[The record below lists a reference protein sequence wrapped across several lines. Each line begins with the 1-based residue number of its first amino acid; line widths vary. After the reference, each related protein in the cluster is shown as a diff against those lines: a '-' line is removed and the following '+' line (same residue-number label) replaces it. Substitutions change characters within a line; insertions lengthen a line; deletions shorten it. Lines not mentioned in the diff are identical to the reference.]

1 MAMAG
6 QGRTLD
12 HSLLLVD
19 GTIDAA
25 GLYVPMT
32 RGRESNDV
40 WVVVDPTSAADA
52 LDVLTDVV
60 QRRWVDEPAIEHLAP
75 AEIELTDE

>member
-1 MAMAG
+1 MAG

-32 RGRESNDV
+32 RGRETNDV
-40 WVVVDPTSAADA
+40 WVVIDPTSAADA

-60 QRRWVDEPAIEHLAP
+60 QRRWVDEPAIKHLAP
-75 AEIELTDE
+75 AEIELD